1 MINKCFVGRGVSNN
15 NCPRPTGE
23 TRGQK
28 TITRRRENGHSSFKS
43 HSVECSRCSDG
54 DDDAEA
60 EADDD
65 DDDDDDDADDAD
77 DDDDDDADGAASS
90 EEKRRPTAVVIA
102 AANAHG
108 CRRDGAGSSSDA
120 PLRMEEED
128 GIILLCQRVL

>member
-65 DDDDDDDADDAD
+65 DDDDDADDAD

-102 AANAHG
+102 AADAHG

>member
-60 EADDD
+60 EAD